1 MRHEDMDVV
10 EDLLETAREDPSHV
24 DWADV
29 EPYLAHENNDVR
41 ARGAETAAELVDAE
55 PEVALRNNSQ
65 LLDLAADDYI
75 AVRQQALAALAAVVP
90 EYTDEF
96 TDDIETFI
104 DALTAQ
110 VGTIRVL
117 AAQSY
122 SAIASEHPGALAA
135 HTDAIATV
143 VAEAHDAD
151 IFEAAGD
158 VFDMSERETLRT
170 HNREEQQKYSVT
182 KEVAVNSLVEI
193 ARKQP
198 DAVSEHVDVALEAT
212 TASNPLVAGAA
223 IDVISELAKQG
234 YAVPE
239 AAPTVI
245 EEQLATESVFVQAR
259 AVRALGNLGAI
270 DAADSIADLATD
282 ATDEDLQV
290 LAEETAEWL
299 QERADSAPAST

>member
-1 MRHEDMDVV
+1 MRHDDMDVV
-10 EDLLETAREDPSHV
+10 VDLLETAREDPSRV
-24 DWADV
+24 DWTDI
-29 EPYLAHENNDVR
+29 ESYLAHENNDVR
-41 ARGAETAAELVDAE
+41 ARGAEIAAELVDAE
-55 PEVALRNNSQ
+55 SEVALANQSQ

-75 AVRQQALAALAAVVP
+75 AVRQQALAALAVVVP

-104 DALTAQ
+104 DALTSE

-122 SAIASEHPGALAA
+122 SAIASEHPGELTA
-135 HTDAIATV
+135 HTDEMVTV
-143 VAEAHDAD
+143 VSETHNAD

-182 KEVAVNSLVEI
+182 KEVAINGLVEI
-193 ARKQP
+193 ARRQP
-198 DAVSEHVDVALEAT
+198 EAVTAHADVILEAT

-223 IDVISELAKQG
+223 IDIISELSKHG

-239 AAPTVI
+239 TAPAVI
-245 EEQLATESVFVQAR
+245 EGQLETDSVFVQAR
-259 AVRALGNLGAI
+259 AVRALGNLEAI
-270 DAADSIADLATD
+270 DAADSIADLATG

-290 LAEETAEWL
+290 LAEETTEWL
-299 QERADSAPAST
+299 RDHADSA